1 MMKRLLITMSAMLLS
16 LAAIAQNTTIKGT
29 VVDEENA
36 PMPGAIVIVKSAKDM
51 STKNSTTTDVQG
63 KYSTNC
69 AVGDVLEFHFMGYV
83 TVSEKVGSKKTLDI
97 KMEPDAAQKLED
109 AVVIGYGSVKMA
121 DLTGSVVNVKM
132 GNIKEEPILSVEQAL
147 QGRVA
152 GLEVTSTDGE
162 PGSESVM
169 RIRGSRSIDASNE
182 PLIVVDGVMDAV
194 PSLSDIHPADIES
207 ITVLKDAC
215 SNKG

>member
-1 MMKRLLITMSAMLLS
+1 MKRLLIILCAMLS
-16 LAAIAQNTTIKGT
+16 AFVAIAQNTTVKGT

-36 PMPGAIVIVKSAKDM
+36 PMPGAIVVAKSAKDA
-51 STKNSTTTDVQG
+51 STKSSTTTDVQG
-63 KYSTNC
+63 KYSISC
-69 AVGDVLEFHFMGYV
+69 VVGDVLEFHFMGYV
-83 TVSEKVGSKKTLDI
+83 TVSEKVGSKKIIDV
-97 KMEPDAAQKLED
+97 KMSQDAAQKLED

-132 GNIKEEPILSVEQAL
+132 GNVKEEPILSIEQAL

-152 GLEVTSTDGE
+152 GLEITTSDGE
-162 PGSESVM
+162 PGSEAVM

-194 PSLSDIHPADIES
+194 PSLSDIHPSDIES
-207 ITVLKDAC
+207 VTVLKDA
-215 SNKG
+215 SSTAI